1 MGVAKKKVEYPARV
15 EIAAATAAEE
25 EVEAESLENFG
36 RESNCFFDEDDG
48 KVFQQQKKKKKKK
61 QKKQKKLH
69 EFVGEKV
76 VQKKCHSTAR
86 DRRRPCAAYLRVAT
100 KKE

>member
-15 EIAAATAAEE
+15 EVAAATAAEE

-48 KVFQQQKKKKKKK
+48 KVFQQQKKKK
-61 QKKQKKLH
+61 QKQKKLH

>member
-15 EIAAATAAEE
+15 EVAAATAAEE

-48 KVFQQQKKKKKKK
+48 KVFQKQKKK
-61 QKKQKKLH
+61 KKQKKLH

-76 VQKKCHSTAR
+76 VQKKCHSTVR
-86 DRRRPCAAYLRVAT
+86 DRRRPCAAHLRVAT

>member
-15 EIAAATAAEE
+15 EVAAATAAEE

-48 KVFQQQKKKKKKK
+48 KVFQQQKKKK
-61 QKKQKKLH
+61 QKQKKLH

-86 DRRRPCAAYLRVAT
+86 DRRRPCAAHLRVAT

>member
-48 KVFQQQKKKKKKK
+48 KVFQQQKKKK
-61 QKKQKKLH
+61 QKQKKLH

-86 DRRRPCAAYLRVAT
+86 GRRRPCAAYLRVAT

>member
-15 EIAAATAAEE
+15 EVAAATAVEE

-48 KVFQQQKKKKKKK
+48 KVFQQQKKKKN
-61 QKKQKKLH
+61 KLH

-86 DRRRPCAAYLRVAT
+86 GRRRPCAAYLRVAT